1 MDELNESNPKK
12 SVSSRVNHEVHDY
25 LERVSSQEGHRFYD
39 RGMSYKVAKILEDW
53 YQKEVEANGI

>member
-1 MDELNESNPKK
+1 MDESNPKK

-25 LERVSSQEGHRFYD
+25 LERVSSKEGHRFYD

-53 YQKEVEANGI
+53 YQKEKEV

>member
-1 MDELNESNPKK
+1 MIILKGLGN
-12 SVSSRVNHEVHDY
+12 
-25 LERVSSQEGHRFYD
+25 QEGHRFYD

>member
-1 MDELNESNPKK
+1 MDDLNPKK

-25 LERVSSQEGHRFYD
+25 LERVSNQEGHRFYD